1 MTDTHTDDDG
11 ASRKNGSAY
20 SRILVPTD
28 GSDLARRALEEACTI
43 AGLTD
48 ATIHVLYV
56 VDDAAIAELATD
68 ASLDEVSLDA
78 DVHRLFDRFEA
89 VGEHAIEDIQ
99 TTAGERGVDIVTA
112 VRRGIPD
119 EEILAY
125 VNEQDI
131 DLIVMGTH
139 GRRGVQRYLL
149 GSTTERVLRRV
160 TTPVLAVHE
169 QNDKM

>member
-1 MTDTHTDDDG
+1 MIDTHTDDDG
-11 ASRKNGSAY
+11 VSGMNNSAY

-28 GSDLARRALEEACTI
+28 GSELARRALEEARTI

-48 ATIHVLYV
+48 ATIHVMYV
-56 VDDAAIAELATD
+56 VDDAAIAEPATD
-68 ASLDEVSLDA
+68 ASLNEVSLDA

-89 VGEHAIEDIQ
+89 VGEHAIGDIRA
-99 TTAGERGVDIVTA
+99 TAAERGVDIVTA
-112 VRRGIPD
+112 VRRGNPD
-119 EEILAY
+119 EEILTY
-125 VNEQDI
+125 VDEQDI

-149 GSTTERVLRRV
+149 GSTTERVLRRA

-169 QNDKM
+169 QNDET